1 MIIRQALARQGR
13 RIASRPAH
21 PWRRSFAS
29 TFDIEGIESSLD
41 SSLKETHS
49 IESLLQ
55 NETSSLVPH
64 IENTTHAT
72 PSISSNRQV
81 AASYRS
87 LRRQRNTTAHLGTT
101 LTPHYE
107 PHTLLT
113 NPPPPSEIS
122 LPLLLAS
129 QSHLGHSTSLWNP
142 ANSRYIF
149 GIRQGIHIISLDVTA
164 AHLRRACRVVSGV
177 TERGGIILFVGTRR
191 GQHRAVVNAA
201 AMSGGCHL
209 FERWTPGSITNGHQ
223 ILGRCR
229 MKVVDEFDRPVPGYE
244 NDCLERPSLK
254 PDLVVCLNPLENWV
268 MLHECGLH
276 GIPTIGV
283 IDTDANPTWV
293 TYPIPA
299 NDDSLRCVQLIAGV
313 LGRAGEEGQRRRLE
327 RARKGEVTYQPA
339 EFDIKKVEKGKG
351 DLKTGGDEEA
361 IHHAGG
367 SG

>member
-1 MIIRQALARQGR
+1 MIVRQAIIRHGR
-13 RIASRPAH
+13 RLATPSLPPLSRP
-21 PWRRSFAS
+21 FAS
-29 TFDIEGIESSLD
+29 TTDDISNIQTSLD
-41 SSLKETHS
+41 RSLQQTHS
-49 IESLLQ
+49 LEALMQ
-55 NETSSLVPH
+55 NMTAEP
-64 IENTTHAT
+64 IPPIDNETHAT
-72 PSISSNRQV
+72 PPAYTEYQQV
-81 AASYRS
+81 ADSYS
-87 LRRQRNTTAHLGTT
+87 ALQRQKAMTSHLGTT
-101 LTPHYE
+101 LTPHYQ

-113 NPPPPSEIS
+113 NPPSPSEIT

-149 GIRQGIHIISLDVTA
+149 GIRSGIHIISLDVTA
-164 AHLRRACRVVSGV
+164 AHLRRACKIVRAVA
-177 TERGGIILFVGTRR
+177 ERGGIILFVGTRK
-191 GQHRAVVNAA
+191 GQDRCVVKAGQLA
-201 AMSGGCHL
+201 RGCHL

-223 ILGRCR
+223 ILGRCKMR
-229 MKVVDEFDRPVPGYE
+229 VVDEFDRPIPGYE
-244 NDCLERPSLK
+244 SELLERPALK

-283 IDTDANPTWV
+283 IDTDADPTWV

-313 LGRAGEEGQRRRLE
+313 LGRAGEEGQKRRAE
-327 RARKGEVTYQPA
+327 KARSGEVTYQPEGFEVKA
-339 EFDIKKVEKGKG
+339 LETGVR
-351 DLKTGGDEEA
+351 TGGDRSA

>member
-1 MIIRQALARQGR
+1 MIVRQAVFRQGR
-13 RIASRPAH
+13 RAASRSPRLVH
-21 PWRRSFAS
+21 RPFAS
-29 TFDIEGIESSLD
+29 AINTDIEGIEASLD

-55 NETSSLVPH
+55 NESTDNVPK
-64 IENTTHAT
+64 IDDETHAT
-72 PSISSNRQV
+72 PSTSNSEV
-81 AASYRS
+81 AESYRS
-87 LRRQRNTTAHLGTT
+87 LQRQRALTSNLGTS
-101 LTPHYE
+101 LTPHYQ

-113 NPPPPSEIS
+113 NPPSPSEIS

-142 ANSRYIF
+142 MNSRYIF
-149 GIRQGIHIISLDVTA
+149 GIRSGIHIISLDITA

-177 TERGGIILFVGTRR
+177 AERGGLILFVGTRK
-191 GQHRAVVNAA
+191 GQGRAVVTAA
-201 AMSGGCHL
+201 KMSGGCHL

-223 ILGRCR
+223 ILGRCK
-229 MKVVDEFDRPVPGYE
+229 MQVVDEFDRPIPGYE
-244 NDCLERPSLK
+244 DQLLDRPSIK

-276 GIPTIGV
+276 GIPTIGI

-299 NDDSLRCVQLIAGV
+299 NDDSLRCVQLIAGT
-313 LGRAGEEGQRRRLE
+313 LGRAGEEGQRKRKEKARR
-327 RARKGEVTYQPA
+327 GEVTYRP
-339 EFDIKKVEKGKG
+339 EVFEVKRMEEGI
-351 DLKTGGDEEA
+351 KTGGDGEA

-367 SG
+367 SQ